1 MHAARAPPQEIGGAV
16 ALLHAQGL
24 CHADIKPEN
33 LLLTG
38 EESKAGGQGVKLV
51 DFGLSCEFVAADGGE
66 LERTDPN
73 RGTKSVGTKSY
84 WPPELYDQPHAPASG
99 PGLPMDL
106 WALGVVLYILL
117 VGFHPFDDGHIDAAT
132 LRQRILTDAPDWA
145 GCNASAQ
152 V

>member
-51 DFGLSCEFVAADGGE
+51 DFGGQRRHLQP
-66 LERTDPN
+66 RPN
-73 RGTKSVGTKSY
+73 PNPTPNPNPS
-84 WPPELYDQPHAPASG
+84 P
-99 PGLPMDL
+99 
-106 WALGVVLYILL
+106 
-117 VGFHPFDDGHIDAAT
+117 
-132 LRQRILTDAPDWA
+132 LTP
-145 GCNASAQ
+145 NP
-152 V
+152 